1 MEKSFGNVKLSKGEV
16 LLHVLGSL
24 VVLSFDLVPIQI
36 LGSPAS
42 LEILLS
48 SSPIVPLSSSSKEK
62 GMVGTKR
69 MALPTYKNFHEMAL
83 SRLRRPSLLTT
94 PIRSKA
100 IVLTSCPK
108 WSFTHSWR
116 WVLEPFGSLLYVASF
131 LLTFALPFFI
141 GNMQIHKLDFVHCD
155 HLGGQ
160 ASEKVKDDRIKAM
173 EAESKRVRMTALED
187 FKASE

>member
-24 VVLSFDLVPIQI
+24 VVQSSDLVPIQI

-48 SSPIVPLSSSSKEK
+48 SSPIAPLSSSSKEE

-69 MALPTYKNFHEMAL
+69 MAFPTYKNCHEMAL
-83 SRLRRPSLLTT
+83 SRLRRPSLLITS
-94 PIRSKA
+94 IRSKA
-100 IVLTSCPK
+100 IVLTSD
-108 WSFTHSWR
+108 
-116 WVLEPFGSLLYVASF
+116 V
-131 LLTFALPFFI
+131 
-141 GNMQIHKLDFVHCD
+141 QIHKLDFVHCD

-173 EAESKRVRMTALED
+173 EAESKRVRVTTLED

>member
-24 VVLSFDLVPIQI
+24 VVQSSDLVPIQI

-48 SSPIVPLSSSSKEK
+48 SSPIAPLSSSSKEK

-69 MALPTYKNFHEMAL
+69 MAFPTYKNCHEMAL
-83 SRLRRPSLLTT
+83 SRLRRPSLLIT
-94 PIRSKA
+94 PI
-100 IVLTSCPK
+100 
-108 WSFTHSWR
+108 
-116 WVLEPFGSLLYVASF
+116 SF
-131 LLTFALPFFI
+131 LLTFALPFFL
-141 GNMQIHKLDFVHCD
+141 GDVQIHKLDFVHCD

-160 ASEKVKDDRIKAM
+160 ASEKVKDNRIKAM
-173 EAESKRVRMTALED
+173 EAESKRVRVTALED